1 MLTKVHIVKAIVF
14 PVVMYRCE
22 SWTIENAE
30 HQRIDAFKLGCWRR
44 LFRVPLTA
52 RRSNQST
59 LKESN
64 TEYSLERLMLKL
76 KIQYFGHRQ
85 MQRSDSVEKTLILG
99 KIEGRR
105 RRGWQRM
112 RWLDG
117 ITNSVSKLWEIM
129 KEMETWCAAVC
140 MVANSWIWHGYW
152 ITTTFNKC
160 ISTRMISPWG

>member
-22 SWTIENAE
+22 SWTIENTE

-64 TEYSLERLMLKL
+64 TEYSLIGKTDVEAEALILWPFNAKIWLIWKDFDAGKDWRQEEKRMTEDEMVGWHLIQLNEQTLGDNEKEKYNIYLKL
-76 KIQYFGHRQ
+76 
-85 MQRSDSVEKTLILG
+85 
-99 KIEGRR
+99 
-105 RRGWQRM
+105 
-112 RWLDG
+112 
-117 ITNSVSKLWEIM
+117 
-129 KEMETWCAAVC
+129 
-140 MVANSWIWHGYW
+140 
-152 ITTTFNKC
+152 
-160 ISTRMISPWG
+160 ISLFAFEFIFKY

>member
-1 MLTKVHIVKAIVF
+1 MWELDHRERWAPKNWCFQIGVLEKTLQSPFDCKEIKPVNPKGKQHWIFIGKTDAKAEDPILW
-14 PVVMYRCE
+14 PPSDAKIWL
-22 SWTIENAE
+22 SW
-30 HQRIDAFKLGCWRR
+30 
-44 LFRVPLTA
+44 
-52 RRSNQST
+52 
-59 LKESN
+59 
-64 TEYSLERLMLKL
+64 
-76 KIQYFGHRQ
+76 
-85 MQRSDSVEKTLILG
+85 KTLILG